1 MATRRE
7 IVVPDPP
14 ADLSGDSVRE
24 WAGLVSDV
32 SEAAG
37 GVADVDMLLLADVLR
52 ARERLAQVREILAA
66 EGLTTT
72 GSKGQTRPHPLL
84 DVEASLR
91 REVAVGLD
99 RLQLSP
105 ARRTWALQVDSSG
118 RLRRLG

>member
-7 IVVPDPP
+7 IAVPDTP
-14 ADLSGDSVRE
+14 ADLSEASAAL
-24 WAGLVSDV
+24 WPGLVADL
-32 SEAAG
+32 EAANAG
-37 GVADVDMLLLADVLR
+37 AEVDLILLADVLR
-52 ARERLAQVREILAA
+52 ARDRLAQVREILAA

-99 RLQLSP
+99 RLGLSP
-105 ARRTWALQVDSSG
+105 NRRGWNVGIGLGG
-118 RLRRLG
+118 RLRKFG

>member
-1 MATRRE
+1 MTRRE
-7 IVVPDPP
+7 TVIPDPP
-14 ADLSGDSVRE
+14 ADLSEASAAL
-24 WAGLVSDV
+24 WPGLVADL
-32 SEAAG
+32 EAAKAG
-37 GVADVDMLLLADVLR
+37 AEVDLILLADVLR
-52 ARERLAQVREILAA
+52 ARDRVTEVRAILHS

-105 ARRTWALQVDSSG
+105 ARRTWVLEVDSSG
-118 RLRRLG
+118 RLRRRG

>member
-7 IVVPDPP
+7 IAVPDPP
-14 ADLSGDSVRE
+14 ADLSGDSAAL
-24 WAGLVSDV
+24 WPGLVADL
-32 SEAAG
+32 EAAG
-37 GVADVDMLLLADVLR
+37 AGAEVDLILAADVLR
-52 ARERLAQVREILAA
+52 ARDRLAQVREILAS

-91 REVAVGLD
+91 REIAVGLD

-105 ARRTWALQVDSSG
+105 ARRTWVLEVDSSG
-118 RLRRLG
+118 RLRQRG

>member
-7 IVVPDPP
+7 IAVPDTP
-14 ADLSGDSVRE
+14 ADLSEASAVL
-24 WAGLVSDV
+24 WPGLVADL
-32 SEAAG
+32 EAAG
-37 GVADVDMLLLADVLR
+37 AGAEVDLMLLADVLR
-52 ARERLAQVREILAA
+52 ARDRLAQVREILAA

-105 ARRTWALQVDSSG
+105 ARRTWALEVDSSG
-118 RLRRLG
+118 RLRRRG

>member
-1 MATRRE
+1 MATGKV
-7 IVVPDPP
+7 VVPDPP

-24 WAGLVSDV
+24 WAGLASDV

-37 GVADVDMLLLADVLR
+37 GIADVDMLLLADVLR